1 MAEQNNYIVIML
13 ESLQKKVS
21 LLETLSKKCDKQSD
35 IVSQKEISWSDFDSN
50 IAEKQSMI
58 DELMQLDE
66 GFEKLYERVKPEI
79 YKNKEKYSVE
89 IAKMQELIM
98 LITDLSVHI
107 QAKEE
112 RNRKLVEKSILLLRQ
127 DIKKSRTSVKAASD
141 YYKSM
146 SKVNY
151 IDPQFMD
158 RKK

>member
-1 MAEQNNYIVIML
+1 MVDQNNYIVIML
-13 ESLQKKVS
+13 ESLQKKAS
-21 LLETLSKKCDKQSD
+21 LLETLSLKCDMQSD

-50 IAEKQSMI
+50 ITEKQSMI

-66 GFEKLYERVKPEI
+66 GFEKVYARVKLEI
-79 YKNKEKYSVE
+79 SENKEKYSNE
-89 IAKMQELIM
+89 ITKMQEFIM

>member
-35 IVSQKEISWSDFDSN
+35 IVSQKDISWSDFDSN

>member
-1 MAEQNNYIVIML
+1 MAEQNNYIMVML
-13 ESLQKKVS
+13 ESLQKKEL
-21 LLETLSKKCDKQSD
+21 LLETLSAKCDAQSD
-35 IVSQKEISWSDFDSN
+35 IVSQKDVKWSDFDNN

-66 GFEKLYERVKPEI
+66 GFEKVYERVKPEI
-79 YKNKEKYSVE
+79 YENKAQYYSE
-89 IAKMQELIM
+89 IAKMQELITR
-98 LITDLSVHI
+98 ITDLSVHI

>member
-1 MAEQNNYIVIML
+1 MVDQNNYIVIML
-13 ESLQKKVS
+13 ESLQKKAS
-21 LLETLSKKCDKQSD
+21 LLETLSLKCDMQSD
-35 IVSQKEISWSDFDSN
+35 IISQKEISWSDFDSN
-50 IAEKQSMI
+50 ITEKQSMI

-66 GFEKLYERVKPEI
+66 GFEKVYARVKLEI
-79 YKNKEKYSVE
+79 SENKEKYSNE
-89 IAKMQELIM
+89 ITKMQEFIM

>member
-35 IVSQKEISWSDFDSN
+35 IVSQKEISWRDFDSN